1 MEWEGDSTPLLPS
14 HVGLENKWEMKCITA
29 SPYRDPL
36 LQNRSPNITVQLYNL
51 SFLENMVA
59 KRTKKDPLKDIQT
72 CFFWVLS
79 GKVHDPQT

>member
-1 MEWEGDSTPLLPS
+1 MG
-14 HVGLENKWEMKCITA
+14 NEMHHDIVI
-29 SPYRDPL
+29 
-36 LQNRSPNITVQLYNL
+36 RSPNITVQLYNL

-59 KRTKKDPLKDIQT
+59 KGTKKDPLKDIQT